1 MTDQNER
8 PATDM
13 LQTTSYE
20 NARFD
25 RNLFAETFF
34 VIRQNWA
41 LSVLFVIVLV
51 AVDQVS
57 SEILGRNGTPV
68 TILSGAVMAG
78 MLMFVFQATIV
89 SSEKHGK
96 VERWHGLR
104 AVFRFSWRLLFVVL
118 LCGLAFAL
126 VVFAFAQVAGYALTS
141 NYFLLFLCFFVAM
154 AAVSNILTRIG
165 TMVPAAIE
173 GKHASLREA
182 FIRGKINA
190 METFLRFLLI
200 PCLLVLVSSGA
211 VLVYMNVLVDD
222 ATLQATHF
230 WRMPEYMALMGA
242 ASIIRVVEL
251 AFLAVILCRAY
262 LMNEQVIGDHI
273 SGQTADPASEVSEGH
288 SATQASQS

>member
-1 MTDQNER
+1 MTDKNENL
-8 PATDM
+8 ATGM
-13 LQTTSYE
+13 LQTTTYE
-20 NARFD
+20 NAKFD
-25 RNLFAETFF
+25 RNMFAETFF
-34 VIRQNWA
+34 VIRQNWV

-51 AVDQVS
+51 ALDQVS
-57 SEILGRNGTPV
+57 SEIFGRNGTPV

-89 SSEKHGK
+89 SSEKRGK
-96 VERWHGLR
+96 VERWHGIM

-141 NYFLLFLCFFVAM
+141 NYFVLFLCFFVAM
-154 AAVSNILTRIG
+154 AAVSNVLTRIG
-165 TMVPAAIE
+165 TMLPAAIE
-173 GKHASLREA
+173 GNHASMREA

-190 METFLRFLLI
+190 LETFLRFLLV

-211 VLVYMNVLVDD
+211 VLTYMNVLVDD
-222 ATLQATHF
+222 STLQTTHF
-230 WRMPEYMALMGA
+230 WRMPEYIALMGA

-262 LMNEQVIGDHI
+262 LMNEKVILDI
-273 SGQTADPASEVSEGH
+273 RPGQTADLASGVSKDH
-288 SATQASQS
+288 SAAQTSRS